1 MVLGNL
7 ALQAQTNRSG
17 NPINPTQPD
26 PNRPNTTVTP
36 NQQIPVITNAP
47 VQSPGSVVNPQGT
60 VTPGGQVAPPLK
72 NDTKPST
79 INGNTNPNQHVTTP
93 GNTKIDH
100 TDIDHTLPTGTQR
113 VDGTTVT
120 PPKK

>member
-72 NDTKPST
+72 NYTKPST

-93 GNTKIDH
+93 GNTKIDN
-100 TDIDHTLPTGTQR
+100 TDIDHTLPRGTQR
-113 VDGTTVT
+113 VDGITVT

>member
-1 MVLGNL
+1 
-7 ALQAQTNRSG
+7 
-17 NPINPTQPD
+17 
-26 PNRPNTTVTP
+26 VTP

-60 VTPGGQVAPPLK
+60 VTPAVSGTAK

-93 GNTKIDH
+93 GNTKIDN
-100 TDIDHTLPTGTQR
+100 TDIDHTLPRGTQR
-113 VDGTTVT
+113 VDGITVT